1 MQKEA
6 RRAQVS
12 PRISDPGTI
21 NKYQLQEKQPV
32 LQPGTKRIKSIITVP
47 HGTLYSILFLP
58 SSALEYLAAL
68 RPRSCLATRGPSS
81 GSFLT
86 LLMVSW

>member
-1 MQKEA
+1 MPITRKSSRYSSRGNRKA
-6 RRAQVS
+6 
-12 PRISDPGTI
+12 
-21 NKYQLQEKQPV
+21 
-32 LQPGTKRIKSIITVP
+32 KSIITVRHETNP
-47 HGTLYSILFLP
+47 FYSILFLP

-68 RPRSCLATRGPSS
+68 RPRSCLATSGPSN

>member
-1 MQKEA
+1 MPTTEA
-6 RRAQVS
+6 ASTPAR
-12 PRISDPGTI
+12 
-21 NKYQLQEKQPV
+21 NK
-32 LQPGTKRIKSIITVP
+32 GIKSIITIC
-47 HGTLYSILFLP
+47 HETLYSILFLP

-68 RPRSCLATRGPSS
+68 SPRSCLATSGPSS